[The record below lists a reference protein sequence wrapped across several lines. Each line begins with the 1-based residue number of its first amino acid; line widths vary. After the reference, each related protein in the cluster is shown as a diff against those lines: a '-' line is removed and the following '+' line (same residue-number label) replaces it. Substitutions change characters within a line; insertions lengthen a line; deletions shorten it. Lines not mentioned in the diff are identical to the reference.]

1 MSLSLTEYRAKLIS
15 KIMFSSSQEEVKR
28 FIDTAMK
35 SFEQHNLNGHIVTR
49 FTEKMLDEL
58 EAFSPMNKDA
68 QQWCNIK
75 MAGICFNQIKRKL
88 EFSSRQ

>member
-28 FIDTAMK
+28 YIDTAIK
-35 SFEQHNLNGHIVTR
+35 SLEQHNLNGHIVTR

-58 EAFSPMNKDA
+58 ETFSPMSKEA
-68 QQWCNIK
+68 QQWSNIK
-75 MAGICFNQIKRKL
+75 MAGICFNQIKRKQ
-88 EFSSRQ
+88 EVSPRH